1 MTEQLKTRRPRGFA
15 AMDPD
20 KQKALASAGGRAA
33 HRHGR
38 AHQFTEDEARQ
49 AGAKGR
55 AARQAKRIAALNAAQ
70 DETREVQDEETSIEE
85 SELQT

>member
-38 AHQFTEDEARQ
+38 AHQFTEDEARL

-55 AARQAKRIAALNAAQ
+55 AARQAKRIAAMNTGSDDARKGQ
-70 DETREVQDEETSIEE
+70 DEDVSVDE

>member
-38 AHQFTEDEARQ
+38 AHQFTENEARL

-55 AARQAKRIAALNAAQ
+55 AARQAKRIAAMNAGSDDAR
-70 DETREVQDEETSIEE
+70 DEQNEDVSVDE

>member
-1 MTEQLKTRRPRGFA
+1 MNEQLKTRRPRGFA

-55 AARQAKRIAALNAAQ
+55 AARQAKRIAAMDAAPE
-70 DETREVQDEETSIEE
+70 DARDMQDEETTIVE
-85 SELQT
+85 SELQS

>member
-1 MTEQLKTRRPRGFA
+1 MTEQLKSRRPRGFA

-38 AHQFTEDEARQ
+38 AHQFTEDEARL

-55 AARQAKRIAALNAAQ
+55 AARQAKRIAAMNTASE
-70 DETREVQDEETSIEE
+70 DTRSVQDEETSMEE
-85 SELQT
+85 SELQI